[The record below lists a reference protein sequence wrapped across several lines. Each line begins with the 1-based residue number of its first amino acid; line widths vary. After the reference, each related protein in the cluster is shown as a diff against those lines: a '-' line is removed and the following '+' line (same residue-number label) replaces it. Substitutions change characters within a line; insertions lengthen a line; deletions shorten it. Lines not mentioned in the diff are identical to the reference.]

1 MELACKLCLILYS
14 NLHKFRRESHVGVI
28 VCISNVCIISAQAIA
43 VTCHSNMSH
52 ISYSEYSLHLFRPTA
67 QLSLQ
72 KWHGIQ
78 NQRKRWDFQELK
90 GLPKPNQD
98 GTPESI
104 VQHMDHLFKQLWVSV
119 CLCVRVYVTLFIAKI
134 VAFRG
139 SWLRSKASCAKHSL
153 GREAP

>member
-72 KWHGIQ
+72 KWLGIQ
-78 NQRKRWDFQELK
+78 NQRKRLDFQKLK
-90 GLPKPNQD
+90 GLGWDTRVNCPAYGSYVNNMQSHQNWVAVNTKSNYQSL
-98 GTPESI
+98 TQYYRILI
-104 VQHMDHLFKQLWVSV
+104 VFDSFS
-119 CLCVRVYVTLFIAKI
+119 
-134 VAFRG
+134 
-139 SWLRSKASCAKHSL
+139 
-153 GREAP
+153 